1 MASEFAI
8 LLVGLN
14 HKSAPVEL
22 REKLAFKN
30 SSVHP
35 LELLKESQFPI
46 KEAFFLSTCNRV
58 EFTFVLNR
66 DRKEELLQRLEEFLT
81 KISNIPFG
89 ALIRHLYFL
98 EDREAIRHIF
108 EVACGLDSMVLGEPQ
123 ILGQMKDAYRRALE
137 LRTCG
142 LVLNKVLHRAFFVAK
157 RVRTE
162 TGIGG
167 GAVSVSYTA
176 TQLAKKVLGSLR
188 DKKVLLIGA
197 GEMAELACQHLITYG
212 AKEILI
218 ANRTLNRA
226 VELAERF
233 KGKAFSL
240 EELPD
245 LLVEADIVISST
257 GAPGFIITK
266 SMLSPLLKARKF
278 RPLFIIDIAVP
289 RDVDPAVNELENIYL
304 FDIDDLKEV
313 VEENLKNRK
322 KEALRA
328 RTIIEEEVLKM
339 EKWLAELSIYP
350 TIRRLARWAE
360 DIRSKELEKTL
371 RRLKDLTD
379 EEKEALEVL
388 TKSLVQKLLQPPI
401 FFLKNGYHEEGRYA
415 VSLIREIYR
424 LDEVPESEDD
434 FLSDLSEDS
443 LEDDFK
449 EYLAQSRGVKKI
461 LQ

>member
-1 MASEFAI
+1 MASDFTI
-8 LLVGLN
+8 LLIGIN
-14 HKSAPVEL
+14 HRTAPVEI
-22 REKLAFKN
+22 RERLSFNN
-30 SSVHP
+30 SPIHP
-35 LELLKESQFPI
+35 LELIKQIELPI

-58 EFTFVLNR
+58 EFIFVSDKDKREDLLN
-66 DRKEELLQRLEEFLT
+66 KLEEILSS
-81 KISNIPFG
+81 ISAIPHN
-89 ALIRHLYFL
+89 LLLNYLYFY
-98 EDREAIRHIF
+98 ENKEAIRHLF

-123 ILGQMKDAYRRALE
+123 ILGQLKDAYRKALE

-167 GAVSVSYTA
+167 GAVSVSFA
-176 TQLAKKVLGSLR
+176 AVQLAKKVLGSLK

-197 GEMAELACQHLITYG
+197 GEMAELACQHLISNG

-218 ANRTLNRA
+218 ANRTLSRA
-226 VELAERF
+226 VELAEKF

-240 EELPD
+240 EELPEI
-245 LLVEADIVISST
+245 LIEADIVISST
-257 GAPGFIITK
+257 GAPGFVINK
-266 SMLSPLLKARKF
+266 STIAPLLRVRKF

-289 RDVDPAVNELENIYL
+289 RDVDPEVNQLENVYL

-328 RTIIEEEVLKM
+328 KAIIEEEVLKM

-350 TIRRLARWAE
+350 TIRRLAQWAE
-360 DIRSKELEKTL
+360 GIRQKELEKTL
-371 RRLKDLTD
+371 RKLKNISD
-379 EEKEALEVL
+379 EEKKALEVL
-388 TKSLVQKLLQPPI
+388 TISLVQKLLQPPI
-401 FFLKNGYHEEGRYA
+401 LFLKNGYHEEGKYA
-415 VSLIREIYR
+415 VSLIREVYR
-424 LDEVPESEDD
+424 LDETQDAILEPDQEFSEESLSCDLVKGLPEM
-434 FLSDLSEDS
+434 
-443 LEDDFK
+443 K
-449 EYLAQSRGVKKI
+449 ERKKL